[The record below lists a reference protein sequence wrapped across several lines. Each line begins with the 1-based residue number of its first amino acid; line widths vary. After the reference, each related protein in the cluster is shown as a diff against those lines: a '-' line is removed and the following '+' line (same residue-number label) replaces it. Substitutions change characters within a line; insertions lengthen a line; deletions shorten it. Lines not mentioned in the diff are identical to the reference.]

1 MIDTSAFVIHKTL
14 NQNNSSY
21 VYGEISSQSLLSI
34 MNQFSCDNRKFLDIG
49 SGMGTVLFD
58 LSVIENLQLYGIEI
72 DPGRYYSSIMT
83 QESLN
88 QYAIEIMLGDYTEL
102 YFGNYD
108 FLYCCN
114 CVFEVEDNDKLF
126 DKIIKE
132 FKGHCFLFA
141 FNKKMLPYY
150 VKHFVI
156 NTSWMENTQLYY
168 FYLK

>member
-14 NQNNSSY
+14 NQNSSSY

-34 MNQFSCDNRKFLDIG
+34 MNHFSCDNRKFLDIG
-49 SGMGTVLFD
+49 SGMGNVLFD

-156 NTSWMENTQLYY
+156 NTSWMENTQLHY

>member
-72 DPGRYYSSIMT
+72 DPGRYYNSIMT

-88 QYAIEIMLGDYTEL
+88 QYAIEITLGDYTEL